1 MARVL
6 TAPPPT
12 GVSGRRVGRPKR
24 VRTIFTTEQL
34 DSMEKAFT
42 MQQYMVG
49 KQRCHL
55 AKTLNLHE
63 NQVCF
68 TGGPGLSMV

>member
-1 MARVL
+1 
-6 TAPPPT
+6 
-12 GVSGRRVGRPKR
+12 
-24 VRTIFTTEQL
+24 
-34 DSMEKAFT
+34 MEKAFT

-63 NQVCF
+63 NQVSDAQCSAHPILVIA
-68 TGGPGLSMV
+68 GG

>member
-1 MARVL
+1 M
-6 TAPPPT
+6 
-12 GVSGRRVGRPKR
+12 GRPKR

-63 NQVCF
+63 NQVRRDLRDF
-68 TGGPGLSMV
+68 HLGREIEMGWR